1 MSAVVPFF
9 NLLIVFVNHLLCV
22 ENCLRVLHVITISCE
37 VAIITVPSLKDGIM
51 KPPGEG
57 GRATLWLQIGNC
69 FQSPSLKVKCF
80 VSL

>member
-1 MSAVVPFF
+1 MSAVKKLFK
-9 NLLIVFVNHLLCV
+9 LLIVFVNNLLCV
-22 ENCLRVLHVITISCE
+22 ENCLRVLHVVTISCE
-37 VAIITVPSLKDGIM
+37 VAIKKDGIM

-57 GRATLWLQIGNC
+57 GRATLRLQIGNR